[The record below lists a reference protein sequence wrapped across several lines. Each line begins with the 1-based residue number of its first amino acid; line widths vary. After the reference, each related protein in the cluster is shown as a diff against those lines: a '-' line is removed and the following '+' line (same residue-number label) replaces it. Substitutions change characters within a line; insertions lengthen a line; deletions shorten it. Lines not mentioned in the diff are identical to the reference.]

1 MNPPEKR
8 ELSTIQMYGRINVFN
23 DVTVPRRHSSHLLFN
38 YDRNVELCTISM
50 ASPAKILKD
59 PTQIWLG
66 SFFFFLKKGFFKW
79 WLKICWISAHLLQKK
94 KMSKVLVIL
103 LSFGGFFKHFQW
115 RFNENRQSFELS
127 FGRFRFLWFWW
138 DFRRFSTQILW
149 KPSEF
154 STLAQKISSPFWDIL
169 KSGRDPLWASSSSIC
184 IRSPRSTWL
193 SRPTRGNATTRWVK
207 QPEI

>member
-66 SFFFFLKKGFFKW
+66 SFFFLKKKAFSNDGSRFVGFLHIFY
-79 WLKICWISAHLLQKK
+79 IKK
-94 KMSKVLVIL
+94 NVKGSCDFAELWRIFQTFPVKVQWKSSEFWAFVWTIQIFVIL
-103 LSFGGFFKHFQW
+103 MG
-115 RFNENRQSFELS
+115 
-127 FGRFRFLWFWW
+127 
-138 DFRRFSTQILW
+138 FSTIFD
-149 KPSEF
+149 S
-154 STLAQKISSPFWDIL
+154 
-169 KSGRDPLWASSSSIC
+169 DPLKTFRIFNTCS
-184 IRSPRSTWL
+184 
-193 SRPTRGNATTRWVK
+193 
-207 QPEI
+207 ED